1 MNKLTKSDMVDS
13 LVQTLTASGK
23 DLSKNTVS
31 EVLDLVADFITKTL
45 KNGDSVNLQGVA
57 NFSVK
62 TTKAK
67 SGTAPNGVTWTKP
80 AGKSVKVTASKT
92 LKDALDG

>member
-1 MNKLTKSDMVDS
+1 MIDS

-23 DLSKNTVS
+23 DLSKATVS
-31 EVLDLVADFITKTL
+31 EVLDLVADFITKAL

-62 TTKAK
+62 ATKAK
-67 SGTAPNGVTWTKP
+67 SGTAPNGTQWTKP

-92 LKDALDG
+92 LKDALA